1 MLDELLGRAEL
12 KARIAELEDER
23 DALAGRLEGES
34 DRRKDAVRARQDAEA
49 EINRL
54 EDRVTELEDRVERL
68 SGDDDSLDFRGT
80 DDLRGDRL
88 REVLARLESVSTAP
102 EGALT
107 AVIDDDRSVPSSV
120 ESAFGDRASL
130 VRRATPCIALTDDAG
145 LVSVA
150 LSPPRLPEPFDAW
163 ADSFDLD
170 SAWFHPTDATVVALV
185 RADLF
190 ALGRYEDGGL
200 QYVTGFE
207 SDVKSAHSKGG
218 FSQARF
224 ERIRDD
230 QIADHIDRC
239 HEALD
244 EYAGDIAE
252 RDANAGYDTNTDADA
267 DSDLVVLGERT
278 VLGEFRD
285 RAGLTAT
292 VDASGDPEAA
302 LAEASRE
309 FWTTRLYR
317 L

>member
-34 DRRKDAVRARQDAEA
+34 ERRTEAARARQEA
-49 EINRL
+49 EKEVNRL
-54 EDRVTELEDRVERL
+54 EDRITELEDRVERL
-68 SGDDDSLDFRGT
+68 SGDDDSLDYRGT
-80 DDLRGDRL
+80 EDLRGDRL
-88 REVLARLESVSTAP
+88 REVLSRLDSLSTDA

-107 AVIDDDRSVPSSV
+107 AAVTDDRSLPSAV

-130 VRRATPCIALTDDAG
+130 VRRAAPCVALADDAG
-145 LVSVA
+145 VVTVA
-150 LSPPRLPEPFDAW
+150 LSPPRQPDGFDAW
-163 ADSFDLD
+163 SDGFDLD
-170 SAWFHPTDATVVALV
+170 PAWFHPTETTVVALV
-185 RADLF
+185 RGDLF
-190 ALGRYEDGGL
+190 ALGRYEGGDL
-200 QYVTGFE
+200 SFVEGFE

-218 FSQARF
+218 FSQGRF
-224 ERIRDD
+224 ERIREGQIDD
-230 QIADHIDRC
+230 HLDRC

-244 EYAGDIAE
+244 EFLDGGSGAG
-252 RDANAGYDTNTDADA
+252 AGAAGGDV
-267 DSDLVVLGERT
+267 DLVVLGERT

-285 RAGLTAT
+285 RAALTAT

-302 LAEASRE
+302 LTEASRE

>member
-12 KARIAELEDER
+12 KERIAELEDER

-49 EINRL
+49 EVNRL
-54 EDRVTELEDRVERL
+54 EDRITELEDRVERL

-80 DDLRGDRL
+80 EDLGGDRL
-88 REVLARLESVSTAP
+88 REVVRRLESLSTAP

-107 AVIDDDRSVPSSV
+107 AVVADEQSVPAAV

-130 VRRATPCIALTDDAG
+130 VRRAAPCVALTDDAG

-150 LSPPRLPEPFDAW
+150 LSPPRLSDQFDAW
-163 ADSFDLD
+163 GDGFVLEPD
-170 SAWFHPTDATVVALV
+170 WFFPTSETVVALV
-185 RADLF
+185 RSNLF
-190 ALGRYEDGGL
+190 ALGHYDDGELVYE
-200 QYVTGFE
+200 TGFE

-224 ERIRDD
+224 ERIREGQIDD
-230 QIADHIDRC
+230 HLDACR
-239 HEALD
+239 EALD
-244 EYAGDIAE
+244 DHL
-252 RDANAGYDTNTDADA
+252 TDE
-267 DSDLVVLGERT
+267 SDLVVLGERT
-278 VLGEFRD
+278 VLGEFRE
-285 RAGLTAT
+285 RASLTAT

-302 LAEASRE
+302 LEEASRE

-317 L
+317 I

>member
-1 MLDELLGRAEL
+1 MLDELLGRAKL

-34 DRRKDAVRARQDAEA
+34 ERRKDAVRARQEAEA
-49 EINRL
+49 EVNHL
-54 EDRVTELEDRVERL
+54 EDRITELEDRVERL

-88 REVLARLESVSTAP
+88 REIRSRLESVSTAP

-107 AVIDDDRSVPSSV
+107 AVVDNERSLPSSV
-120 ESAFGDRASL
+120 EDAFGDRASL
-130 VRRATPCIALTDDAG
+130 VRRAAPCIALTDDAG
-145 LVSVA
+145 LVRVA
-150 LSPPRLPEPFDAW
+150 LSPPRLPAAFDAW
-163 ADSFDLD
+163 DGGFTLD
-170 SAWFHPTDATVVALV
+170 SAWFHPTDTTVVALV

-190 ALGRYEDGGL
+190 ALGRYEDGEL
-200 QYVTGFE
+200 HYVTGFE

-218 FSQARF
+218 FSQGRF
-224 ERIRDD
+224 ERIREG

-244 EYAGDIAE
+244 EHAAGADSE
-252 RDANAGYDTNTDADA
+252 TTTDADA
-267 DSDLVVLGERT
+267 DLIVLGEQT
-278 VLGEFRD
+278 VLDEFRE
-285 RAGLTAT
+285 RSALTAT
-292 VDASGDPEAA
+292 VDASGDPETA
-302 LAEASRE
+302 LTEASRE